1 MSKWYPA
8 TDELRS
14 SGWAS
19 TNDIYKEIKEEKN
32 D

>member
-1 MSKWYPA
+1 MTKWYPA

-19 TNDIYKEIKEEKN
+19 TNETYNTEKKETN